1 MLLPT
6 RVDSIRAHGSTSM
19 SVHCLLLHPAFAG
32 RRESGKQPGVRCF
45 CFAWFRKK
53 TGGLIGVQLG
63 MEGFW

>member
-1 MLLPT
+1 
-6 RVDSIRAHGSTSM
+6 M